1 MNPLNKT
8 CANTKCEIHDKNTGR
23 NNHWLYIPDGYC
35 VKPFDACNKNVM
47 TIDEVTAKLLA
58 QKRNGNK
65 FFIWWS
71 EQQGRYGEPPSKAKP
86 PRQRII
92 KITDRQIKD
101 ANFLL
106 KKGN

>member
-1 MNPLNKT
+1 MNPLKGT
-8 CANTKCEIHDKNTGR
+8 CVNTKCEIHDKSAGR
-23 NNHWLYIPDGYC
+23 NNHWLFIPDGYC
-35 VKPFDACNKNVM
+35 VKPFDACNNKVM

-86 PRQRII
+86 PRLRKI
-92 KITDRQIKD
+92 KISDRQIKD